1 MTAAHGRDQGD
12 VEDTVIGV
20 VHKEAAPPGSPD
32 EDTVVRGSAS
42 ALFPLVQPGQVEPR
56 RAEPGRAEPGRAEP
70 GSLPGSVID
79 DEVVATECAT
89 ERGTADPGLRYHTI
103 RIGTHEPILLDVPAY
118 IGRRPSTPRI
128 TGGRHPRLIRVPS
141 PFREVS
147 STHLEVRQ
155 EGSIVVITD
164 LDSTNG
170 TIVTSPGAVPLKLR
184 QGESVVVAAGSV
196 VDIGDDIKI
205 VILPIPT
212 PAIPEDAS

>member
-12 VEDTVIGV
+12 VEDTVIGA

-42 ALFPLVQPGQVEPR
+42 ALFPLVQPGQVEP
-56 RAEPGRAEPGRAEP
+56 GRAEPGRAEP
-70 GSLPGSVID
+70 GSMPGSVID
-79 DEVVATECAT
+79 DEVVAT

-103 RIGTHEPILLDVPAY
+103 RIGTHEPILLYVPAY

>member
-42 ALFPLVQPGQVEPR
+42 APFPLVQPGQV
-56 RAEPGRAEPGRAEP
+56 EPGRAEPGRAEP
-70 GSLPGSVID
+70 GSMPGSVID
-79 DEVVATECAT
+79 DEVVAT